1 MILMTANEDVLGMIA
16 DNNIKF
22 IRLQFVDVLG
32 IVKNVAIPAA
42 QMKKALDVGIS
53 FDGSSIEGFARI
65 QESDMV
71 LKPDPE
77 TFRILPWNA
86 DGSKIAGIV
95 CNVCLPDGTPFQG
108 CPRYALTR
116 ATEEAEEMGY
126 VMNTGPELEF
136 FLFEKE
142 DGVPTTTPHDQGYR
156 DCA

>member
-1 MILMTANEDVLGMIA
+1 MTANENVLGMIA

-71 LKPDPE
+71 LYY
-77 TFRILPWNA
+77 
-86 DGSKIAGIV
+86 SAGIIWNFCV
-95 CNVCLPDGTPFQG
+95 N
-108 CPRYALTR
+108 R
-116 ATEEAEEMGY
+116 
-126 VMNTGPELEF
+126 
-136 FLFEKE
+136 LFNS
-142 DGVPTTTPHDQGYR
+142 
-156 DCA
+156 